1 MAAPSSASAL
11 VCISRLCSVCF
22 VPIGVQRVNPAAEPY
37 AGIPSICS
45 QLIEA
50 KARKGTSSSRCVA
63 CSAYHLAQDCHS
75 KTLAKPSDATKSGSP
90 PPSTRRCAPARCTA
104 RVHRLTVLQA
114 KMTPDDITKLSQLLE
129 IQQDL
134 LEAELGAH
142 WWPRRGL
149 GPMPPND
156 PVLYRLYEV
165 SARAFPLR
173 PSDDLS
179 WASMPGCA
187 RIRPCH

>member
-1 MAAPSSASAL
+1 
-11 VCISRLCSVCF
+11 
-22 VPIGVQRVNPAAEPY
+22 
-37 AGIPSICS
+37 
-45 QLIEA
+45 
-50 KARKGTSSSRCVA
+50 
-63 CSAYHLAQDCHS
+63 
-75 KTLAKPSDATKSGSP
+75 
-90 PPSTRRCAPARCTA
+90 
-104 RVHRLTVLQA
+104 
-114 KMTPDDITKLSQLLE
+114 MTPDDITKLSQLLE

-165 SARAFPLR
+165 STRAFSLR

-179 WASMPGCA
+179 WASMPGRA
-187 RIRPCH
+187 RLRPCHQGKLSTVIPRANSDEPIPAPFAAQAVVHEKVRRRPPSGPSVNFSHGGPVMHSSATASSP